1 MPLVLA
7 DRVRETTTTTG
18 TGTVTLAGAVSGFQS
33 FAAIGNGNTTYY
45 TIAGQ
50 GNSEWEIG
58 IGTYT
63 ASGTTLSRD
72 TVLASSAGAPTKT
85 TFTSGI
91 KDVFVTY
98 PAEASVSDGKT
109 NVIEVNST
117 DDALRI
123 TQTGTGN
130 ALVVEDAANPDST
143 PFVVDAG
150 GIFVH
155 GNSISLPVS
164 GNTEFEQL
172 HGTGSGSSTRSAT
185 AWSAASAATAP
196 TYVFARSRGSV
207 GGYTIVNSGDTIGA
221 LQFRAADGSQMVS
234 AASISSL
241 VDGTPGANDM
251 PGRLVFATTADG
263 ATTPTERLR
272 IGSSG
277 AIDMA
282 STSSL
287 QKNSVNAYTLKDI
300 TILTSGTGATYTT
313 PTGVRALK
321 VTALG
326 GGGGGGGQDGQGAG
340 TYTIGGPGRGGN
352 AVSMFIPTASAS
364 YTYTIGAGGAGGAAG
379 NNAGATGGNTTF
391 GDGTLLITAGGGGPG
406 NGALGSSN
414 QSGLNTASTTSTV
427 ANGNSSVIYIT
438 GTPGVWGR
446 AVSASL
452 TAWSCSGVS
461 PLFGGGVPTKSGAG
475 SAATNY
481 GEGGGAGY
489 DGGVTTNYAGGAG
502 FQGIIIIE
510 EYY

>member
-143 PFVVDAG
+143 PFVIDTTGKTLIGLTAARTTGIGSPVLQIAG
-150 GIFVH
+150 GTAPLSFIR
-155 GNSISLPVS
+155 
-164 GNTEFEQL
+164 EAD
-172 HGTGSGSSTRSAT
+172 SSTAINLEFAKAR
-185 AWSAASAATAP
+185 ASGAILA
-196 TYVFARSRGSV
+196 
-207 GGYTIVNSGDTIGA
+207 SGDTIGRLYFSGSDGTA
-221 LQFRAADGSQMVS
+221 QIPAAYID
-234 AASISSL
+234 AA
-241 VDGTPGANDM
+241 VDGTPGTNDM
-251 PGRLVFATTADG
+251 PGRLVFSTTADG

-287 QKNSVNAYTLKDI
+287 QKNSTNAYTLKNI
-300 TILTSGTGATYTT
+300 TLLTSGTGATYTT

-452 TAWSCSGVS
+452 TAWSCSGMS
-461 PLFGGGVPTKSGAG
+461 PLFGGGVPTQAGAG
-475 SAATNY
+475 VNATIY

-489 DGGVTTNYAGGAG
+489 NGGVTTNYAGGNG
-502 FQGIIIIE
+502 YQGIIIVE